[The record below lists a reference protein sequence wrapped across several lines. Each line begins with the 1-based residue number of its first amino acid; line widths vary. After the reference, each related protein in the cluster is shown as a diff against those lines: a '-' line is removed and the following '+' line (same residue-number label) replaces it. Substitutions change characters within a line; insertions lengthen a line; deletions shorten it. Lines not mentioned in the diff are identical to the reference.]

1 MGSRSKMSV
10 RCRHCRM
17 QIARCICDLVP
28 TLDIETRVVVV
39 MHKREWAKTT
49 ATAHLAAL
57 AIPSCEIRLRGRVD
71 EPLAIEDLL
80 AEDRQSLLLYPSEN
94 ATPLCRALVEADPR
108 PVTLV
113 VPDGSWRQ
121 AAKAARREAVLSA
134 LPQVSLPAEAPS
146 RYRLRREPKRE
157 GLATFEAISRALGII
172 EGPEVRARLDAFFE
186 AMVQRTL
193 ASRGAAGVRNGS

>member
-1 MGSRSKMSV
+1 
-10 RCRHCRM
+10 M
-17 QIARCICDLVP
+17 QIARCVCELIP
-28 TLDIETRVVVV
+28 NLDIETRVVVV

-49 ATAHLAAL
+49 ATAHLAVL
-57 AIPSCEIRLRGRVD
+57 AIPSCEIRLRGRPE

-80 AEDRQSLLLYPSEN
+80 TDDRQSLLLFPSED
-94 ATPLCRALVEADPR
+94 ATPLSRALVEADPR

-121 AAKAARREAVLSA
+121 AAKATRREAALST
-134 LPQVSLPAEAPS
+134 LPRVCLPPEGPS
-146 RYRLRREPKRE
+146 RYRLRREPRRE

-172 EGPEVRARLDAFFE
+172 EGPEIRAPLDAFFE

-193 ASRGAAGVRNGS
+193 ASRGA